1 MDNEFYNAFASPI
14 TMTQNALIENETGT
28 SQKPPKLMDID
39 DYCHTLTFTEACV
52 CDLISFHC
60 IRL

>member
-14 TMTQNALIENETGT
+14 TMTQNALLENETGT

-39 DYCHTLTFTEACV
+39 DYNVWSERWKLGRG
-52 CDLISFHC
+52 L
-60 IRL
+60 